1 MDPLL
6 RAGTRTS
13 FRRRS
18 RRTAHIHGARGEEAT
33 GSDSHLQAGI
43 VAIQGH
49 STSLASTSGVPG
61 RLGAPTDH
69 PGSAAPPNTPLRSRS
84 RRTRSTGSR
93 SRIST
98 IENIP
103 QSPIQQGRQSAPQQ
117 LLTGMGIDGT
127 TPPQRHGH
135 HRDFGRIE
143 RTTDSQ
149 AFPPTVEATIH
160 AHREDNKPLTPPQK
174 ISQPDLHSLEQAL
187 RADLGQSCPPRAQS
201 SSTPSTKL
209 VPGAKR
215 AAADLS
221 KRERARRL

>member
-1 MDPLL
+1 MSLGRPH
-6 RAGTRTS
+6 RPP
-13 FRRRS
+13 
-18 RRTAHIHGARGEEAT
+18 GAC
-33 GSDSHLQAGI
+33 
-43 VAIQGH
+43 
-49 STSLASTSGVPG
+49 ST
-61 RLGAPTDH
+61 
-69 PGSAAPPNTPLRSRS
+69 PNTPLRSRS

-98 IENIP
+98 IESIP

-135 HRDFGRIE
+135 RRDFGRIE

-160 AHREDNKPLTPPQK
+160 AHREDNKPLTPPQE
-174 ISQPDLHSLEQAL
+174 IRQPDRQPLEQAL
-187 RADLGQSCPPRAQS
+187 RANLGQSCPPRAQS
-201 SSTPSTKL
+201 SSAPSTKL

>member
-1 MDPLL
+1 MVPG
-6 RAGTRTS
+6 A
-13 FRRRS
+13 RRPPD
-18 RRTAHIHGARGEEAT
+18 RTATYRQESLLYQDIRPASRQPPGCQVAWTPPLTTRG
-33 GSDSHLQAGI
+33 LQ
-43 VAIQGH
+43 
-49 STSLASTSGVPG
+49 
-61 RLGAPTDH
+61 
-69 PGSAAPPNTPLRSRS
+69 PPNTPLRSRS

-98 IENIP
+98 IESIP
-103 QSPIQQGRQSAPQQ
+103 QSPIQQARQSAPQQ

-135 HRDFGRIE
+135 RRDFGRIE

-187 RADLGQSCPPRAQS
+187 QADLDQSCPPRAQ
-201 SSTPSTKL
+201 PLVPPKKL

-221 KRERARRL
+221 KHERARRL